1 MHYGKLFLLV
11 LASAQM
17 ASATP
22 GDYKGTDAKK
32 GSGGGKL
39 AVQDKAPEKGKPTEK
54 AADKDK
60 PAPGKGNPGR
70 GELPKPPAPPTQ
82 PTQPPTENQYSG
94 VGKIDA
100 VTRQA
105 GGDVYRL
112 ELVKAIPLVRVELKS
127 KLGRSKIYSA
137 SLVTD
142 KNDRVPLRQLT
153 GINIDDGNQPIS
165 SEVLNVQANIVAVE
179 LLAEAM
185 GGEAAIDIT
194 AYSTKEAPRLALANR
209 IPEFSCKRSIDSL
222 LKDKLDPVQL
232 WVGRA
237 ESSSPG
243 SVQEKF
249 AGNQLKEQVRDF
261 TATIRSGGSYTSL
274 GYLVTLINF
283 FADQYNSVRV
293 GGVSEPAYRDLLQA
307 GNDVLMIAI
316 QNELP
321 CRKFPS
327 DTLIKLS
334 SDFNKKLQSMPPDAR
349 ARGLFEK
356 LTTRVRD
363 YAPDQYRKELANA
376 NLSFRDADNEGIKY
390 YRAYVSSKDGEFL
403 KETSKSMSA
412 YAFMVAE
419 NALKVEVKMMDV
431 EQRYQLIVEFQGK
444 YNSNGEYP
452 QAVAQRYLNILAEQ
466 TFGFKLF
473 H

>member
-1 MHYGKLFLLV
+1 MHYGKMFLLI

-17 ASATP
+17 ASAAPVYYAAAPSKP
-22 GDYKGTDAKK
+22 GAEAKP
-32 GSGGGKL
+32 
-39 AVQDKAPEKGKPTEK
+39 D
-54 AADKDK
+54 
-60 PAPGKGNPGR
+60 KGNGQ
-70 GELPKPPAPPTQ
+70 LPKPPAPPTQ
-82 PTQPPTENQYSG
+82 PTQPPSDPQYSG
-94 VGKIDA
+94 VGKIDS
-100 VTRQA
+100 VTRQT

-127 KLGRSKIYSA
+127 KLGRTKVYSA

-142 KNDRVPLRQLT
+142 KNDRVPLRLLT
-153 GINIDDGNQPIS
+153 GINVEDGNQAVS
-165 SEVLNVQANIVAVE
+165 SEILNVQANIVAVE

-185 GGEAAIDIT
+185 GGESSLDIT

-209 IPEFSCKRSIDSL
+209 VPEFSCKRSLDSL

-237 ESSSPG
+237 ESAAPG

-261 TATIRSGGSYTSL
+261 VSTIKSGGSYTTL
-274 GYLVTLINF
+274 NYLITLINF
-283 FADQYNSVRV
+283 FADQYNAVRV
-293 GGVSEPAYRDLLQA
+293 GGVSEPAYRDLLQS
-307 GNDVLMIAI
+307 GNDVMMIAI

-327 DTLIKLS
+327 DVLIKIS
-334 SDFNKKLQSMPPDAR
+334 TEFSKKLQSMPADAR
-349 ARGLFEK
+349 ARGLYEK

-363 YAPDQYRKELANA
+363 YAPDQYRKEIAAA
-376 NLSFRDADNEGIKY
+376 NLSFRDADNEGIKH
-390 YRAYVSSKDGEFL
+390 YRNYIAAKDGEFL

-452 QAVAQRYLNILAEQ
+452 QAVAARYLNILAEQ
-466 TFGFKLF
+466 TMGYRLF
-473 H
+473 R

>member
-1 MHYGKLFLLV
+1 MHYGKMLLLF

-17 ASATP
+17 ASAAPTNHAAAPAKP
-22 GDYKGTDAKK
+22 GA
-32 GSGGGKL
+32 SES
-39 AVQDKAPEKGKPTEK
+39 VSDKAKP
-54 AADKDK
+54 D
-60 PAPGKGNPGR
+60 KGNGQ
-70 GELPKPPAPPTQ
+70 LPKPPAPPTQ

-94 VGKIDA
+94 VGKVDS
-100 VTRQA
+100 VTRQS
-105 GGDVYRL
+105 GGEVYRL
-112 ELVKAIPLVRVELKS
+112 ELVKAIPLVRIELKS

-142 KNDRVPLRQLT
+142 KNDRVPLRLLT
-153 GINIDDGNQPIS
+153 GINIDDGSAAVS
-165 SEVLNVQANIVAVE
+165 SEILNVQTNIVAVE
-179 LLAEAM
+179 ILAEAM
-185 GGEAAIDIT
+185 GGESSVDII

-209 IPEFSCKRSIDSL
+209 VPEFSCKRSLDSL

-237 ESSSPG
+237 EGAAPG

-261 TATIRSGGSYTSL
+261 VSTIKSGGSYTTL
-274 GYLVTLINF
+274 NYLITLINF
-283 FADQYNSVRV
+283 FADQYNNVRV

-307 GNDVLMIAI
+307 GNDVMMIAI

-327 DTLIKLS
+327 DTLIKIS
-334 SDFNKKLQSMPPDAR
+334 TDFAKKLQSMPADAR
-349 ARGLFEK
+349 ARGLYEK

-363 YAPDQYRKELANA
+363 YAPDQYRKEIGAA
-376 NLSFRDADNEGIKY
+376 NLSFRDADNEGIKHY
-390 YRAYVSSKDGEFL
+390 KNYISAKDGEFL

-452 QAVAQRYLNILAEQ
+452 QAVAARYLNILAEQ
-466 TFGFKLF
+466 TFGYRLF
-473 H
+473 R